1 MSVDYYFKVIE
12 HFKSIPRVCVVKKT
26 DDEEFTCGSFKL
38 PKKGKIRL
46 YIVRNYCFVIDTIFF
61 LDINEKDDYNK
72 IYLKMF
78 SQIHKCLPFEITKY
92 DRNNKEEG
100 YYPKELTDME
110 NILDKDILKQMIGGD
125 YEYYFFVVNSKGKEI
140 DTKLFFPKP

>member
-1 MSVDYYFKVIE
+1 MNVDYYFKVVQKI
-12 HFKSIPRVCVVKKT
+12 KSIPRICVVKKT
-26 DDEEFTCGSFKL
+26 DDEEFTCGNFKI
-38 PKKGKIRL
+38 PEKGKIRL

-78 SQIHKCLPFEITKY
+78 SQIHTCLPSETTEY
-92 DRNNKEEG
+92 NNIEEL
-100 YYPKELTDME
+100 KDME
-110 NILDKDILKQMIGGD
+110 NILDKDILKQVNGYD
-125 YEYYFFVVNSKGKEI
+125 YEYYFFVINSKGKEI